1 MDSKRG
7 APRLRVCAAYTQTN
21 DLTERGNM
29 IYKVAVVDDE
39 PEILQ
44 RITGLLNKYA
54 GSSAEDLRFETDTYS
69 CGDELLKNDPNSY
82 EILILDINMPGN
94 NGLRVAKK
102 IREFNKTAI
111 IIFCTHYE
119 QYAIN
124 GYEVNALGYIL
135 KPIDETLFNRSL
147 DRMLQVLKTSQTR
160 RIKVKTLHGVEVIP
174 VSDIIYLEI
183 QIHNLYYYVLNP
195 ENKPSEYRTRGSM
208 QEMVDSL
215 GDLGFARCSA
225 CYLINLR
232 HVLSVVNGEVKL
244 SGGITLPISR
254 KFLRSFNEA
263 FIKFLGR
270 IGTLNV

>member
-1 MDSKRG
+1 M
-7 APRLRVCAAYTQTN
+7 N
-21 DLTERGNM
+21 
-29 IYKVAVVDDE
+29 YKVAVVDDE
-39 PEILQ
+39 PEILE
-44 RITGLLNKYA
+44 RITELLNKYA
-54 GSSAEDLRFETDTYS
+54 EAHGEELCFETDTYPT
-69 CGDELLKNDPNSY
+69 GDEFLKNNPNSY
-82 EILILDINMPGN
+82 EILFLDINMPGS

-135 KPIDETLFNRSL
+135 KPVDENLFNRSL
-147 DRMLQVLKTSQTR
+147 DRMIQVLKTSQAR
-160 RIKVKTLHGVEVIP
+160 RIRVKTLHGVEVIP

-183 QIHNLYYYVLNP
+183 QIHNLYYYVL
-195 ENKPSEYRTRGSM
+195 EGDKPVEYRTRGSM

-244 SGGITLPISR
+244 RGGVTLPISR